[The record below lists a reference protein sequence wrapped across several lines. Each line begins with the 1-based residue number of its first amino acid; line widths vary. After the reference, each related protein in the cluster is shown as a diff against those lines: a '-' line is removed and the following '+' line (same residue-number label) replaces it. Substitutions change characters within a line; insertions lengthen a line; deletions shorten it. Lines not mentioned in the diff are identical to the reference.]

1 MNVLSIGGSDPSSGA
16 GIQNDIKT
24 ITSLDSYCFTV
35 ITAVT
40 SQNTRK
46 FSRVEPISPKMITIQ
61 IDSILSDFKIDAI
74 KIGMVYNS
82 SIIKAIYSKIKRFK
96 IPIIL
101 DPVIKSTTGGVL
113 MTKSSIL
120 DYKKFLAPLGFVI
133 TPNKKEAEILS
144 GIKIRTKN
152 DLLKCAKKIK
162 KIGTKNVIITG
173 TRLEKNKIS
182 DLILEDSGHHFNTT
196 TKISKL
202 NHGSGCTYSSA
213 LTVCIANG
221 KNIRESSM
229 FAQKYTVES
238 IKLAEKLGKGIE
250 IIKVPKID
258 PIKKNLKNAA
268 TRFVQIKNIYSLIP
282 EVQTNFV
289 FSRLNPKS
297 TKDVIGINGRIVK
310 SGKTVQ
316 VVGDFEYGGSQHVAT
331 AILAINK
338 KFPTIRSALNI
349 KYNSKILKKFQSQ
362 GFRIS
367 DYDRTK
373 EPSAIKNKENLTVSW
388 GIKAAIK
395 NFSQAP
401 DVIFHKGS
409 FGKEPMILVF
419 GEEPNKVVDKIS
431 RLF

>member
-40 SQNTRK
+40 SQNTKK
-46 FSRVEPISPKMITIQ
+46 FFRVEPISPKMITVQ

-82 SIIKAIYSKIKRFK
+82 SIIKAIYSKIKRVK

-113 MTKSSIL
+113 MTKSSIP
-120 DYKKFLAPLGFVI
+120 DYKKFLVPLGFVI
-133 TPNKKEAEILS
+133 TPNKREGEILS
-144 GIKIRTKN
+144 GIKIKTKN

-173 TRLEKNKIS
+173 NRLEKNKIS
-182 DLILEDSGHHFNTT
+182 DLILEDMRHHFNTT
-196 TKISKL
+196 KKLSKL

-238 IKLAEKLGKGIE
+238 IKLAEKLGMGIE

-268 TRFVQIKNIYSLIP
+268 TRFVQIKNIYSL
-282 EVQTNFV
+282 
-289 FSRLNPKS
+289 K
-297 TKDVIGINGRIVK
+297 
-310 SGKTVQ
+310 
-316 VVGDFEYGGSQHVAT
+316 
-331 AILAINK
+331 
-338 KFPTIRSALNI
+338 
-349 KYNSKILKKFQSQ
+349 
-362 GFRIS
+362 
-367 DYDRTK
+367 
-373 EPSAIKNKENLTVSW
+373 
-388 GIKAAIK
+388 
-395 NFSQAP
+395 
-401 DVIFHKGS
+401 
-409 FGKEPMILVF
+409 
-419 GEEPNKVVDKIS
+419 
-431 RLF
+431 